1 MTNQAMMWL
10 AFSVLV
16 VIMLVI
22 DLGLSR
28 KSHEVS
34 FREAL
39 TWSGVWITL
48 ALLFN
53 VGIYHYLGK
62 TKALEFFT
70 GYVIE
75 KSLSID
81 NLFVF
86 IMIFSYFHISRL
98 HQPKILKWGIIGA
111 LVMRALFIFAGI
123 ELLEIFHWM
132 IYIFGGILIITGI
145 KMAFGG
151 EEKIEPEKNL
161 LVKLV
166 RRFVPI
172 TKRVHGG
179 RFFVSKKG
187 IRAATPLFL
196 TLVMVESSDVIFALD
211 SIPAVLAVTRD
222 PFIVYTSNVFAIM
235 GLRAL
240 YFLLSNVMGMFAYLK
255 LGISCV
261 LAFVGV
267 KMLLADTR
275 FEIPI
280 HFSLGVIFGVLAI
293 SIIAS
298 IIIGNKRSGAPPF
311 TVL

>member
-1 MTNQAMMWL
+1 MSEQTILWS
-10 AFSVLV
+10 AFGLLV

-22 DLGLSR
+22 DLGLNR
-28 KSHEVS
+28 KSHEIS

-39 TWSGVWITL
+39 TWTAVWISL
-48 ALLFN
+48 ALIFN
-53 VGIYHYLGK
+53 IGVYYYLGK

-75 KSLSID
+75 KSLSVD

-86 IMIFSYFHISRL
+86 IMIFSYFHVPRL
-98 HQPKILKWGIIGA
+98 YQPKILKWGIIGA
-111 LVMRALFIFAGI
+111 LVLRGIFIFVGI
-123 ELLEIFHWM
+123 ELLETFHWL

-166 RRFVPI
+166 RKFVAI
-172 TKRVHGG
+172 TKRMHGG
-179 RFFVSKKG
+179 RFVVNKRG
-187 IRAATPLFL
+187 IRAATPLL
-196 TLVMVESSDVIFALD
+196 LALIMVEWSDVIFALD
-211 SIPAVLAVTRD
+211 SLPAVFAVTRD

-240 YFLLSNVMGMFAYLK
+240 YFLLSNVMGMFVYLK
-255 LGISCV
+255 LGISFV

-267 KMLLADTR
+267 KMLVADTR

-280 HFSLGVIFGVLAI
+280 YFSLGVIFGVLFI
-293 SIIAS
+293 SIITS
-298 IIIGNKRSGAPPF
+298 IVMGKKGHK
-311 TVL
+311 VDV

>member
-1 MTNQAMMWL
+1 MSNQALMWL
-10 AFSVLV
+10 AFNILV
-16 VIMLVI
+16 VIMLAI
-22 DLGLSR
+22 DLGLNR

-39 TWSGVWITL
+39 TWTGVWITL
-48 ALLFN
+48 ALIFN
-53 VGIYHYLGK
+53 TGIYYYLGE

-75 KSLSID
+75 KSLSVD

-86 IMIFSYFHISRL
+86 IMIFSYFHIPRL
-98 HQPKILKWGIIGA
+98 YQPKILKWGIIGA
-111 LVMRALFIFAGI
+111 LVMRAIFIFVGI
-123 ELLEIFHWM
+123 ELLEMFHWM

-151 EEKIEPEKNL
+151 EEKIDPEKNP

-172 TKRVHGG
+172 TKRIHGG
-179 RFFVSKKG
+179 SFFINKLG
-187 IRAATPLFL
+187 TRAATPLFL
-196 TLVMVESSDVIFALD
+196 ALVMVESSDVIFAID
-211 SIPAVLAVTRD
+211 SIPAVFAVTRD

-255 LGISCV
+255 LGISFV

-275 FEIPI
+275 FEISTY
-280 HFSLGVIFGVLAI
+280 FSLGVIFGVLTV
-293 SIIAS
+293 SIITS
-298 IIIGNKRSGAPPF
+298 IVMGNKGNDQ
-311 TVL
+311 

>member
-1 MTNQAMMWL
+1 MSNQALMWL
-10 AFSVLV
+10 AFNTLV

-22 DLGLSR
+22 DLGLNR
-28 KSHEVS
+28 RSHEVS

-39 TWSGVWITL
+39 AWTGVWIAL
-48 ALLFN
+48 ALIFN
-53 VGIYHYLGK
+53 TGIYFYLGE

-75 KSLSID
+75 KSLSVD

-111 LVMRALFIFAGI
+111 LVMRAIFIFAGI
-123 ELLEIFHWM
+123 ELLEVFHWM
-132 IYIFGGILIITGI
+132 IYVFGGILIITGI

-172 TKRVHGG
+172 TRRVRGD
-179 RFFVSKKG
+179 RFFISRNG

-211 SIPAVLAVTRD
+211 SIPAVFAVTRD

-240 YFLLSNVMGMFAYLK
+240 FFLLSNVMGMFAYLK
-255 LGISCV
+255 LGISVV

-275 FEIPI
+275 LEIST

-293 SIIAS
+293 SIITS
-298 IIIGNKRSGAPPF
+298 IIIGNRRHQKSA
-311 TVL
+311 

>member
-1 MTNQAMMWL
+1 MMWS
-10 AFSVLV
+10 AFGVLV

-22 DLGLSR
+22 DLGLNR
-28 KSHEVS
+28 KSHEIS

-39 TWSGVWITL
+39 TWTAVWISL
-48 ALLFN
+48 ALIFN
-53 VGIYHYLGK
+53 IGVYYYLGK
-62 TKALEFFT
+62 IKALEFFT

-75 KSLSID
+75 KSLSVD

-86 IMIFSYFHISRL
+86 IMIFSYFHVPRL
-98 HQPKILKWGIIGA
+98 YQPKVLKWGIIGA
-111 LVMRALFIFAGI
+111 LVLRGIFIFVGI
-123 ELLEIFHWM
+123 ELLETFHWL

-151 EEKIEPEKNL
+151 EEKIDPEKNL

-172 TKRVHGG
+172 TKRMYSG
-179 RFFVSKKG
+179 RFVVNKCG
-187 IRAATPLFL
+187 VRAATPLL
-196 TLVMVESSDVIFALD
+196 LALIMVEWSDVIFALD
-211 SIPAVLAVTRD
+211 SLPAVFAVTRD

-255 LGISCV
+255 LGISFV

-267 KMLLADTR
+267 KMLVADTR

-280 HFSLGVIFGVLAI
+280 HFSLGVIFGVLFI
-293 SIIAS
+293 SIITS
-298 IIIGNKRSGAPPF
+298 IVMGKKGSNTDVA
-311 TVL
+311 

>member
-1 MTNQAMMWL
+1 MMWL
-10 AFSVLV
+10 AFNSLV
-16 VIMLVI
+16 VVMLVI
-22 DLGLSR
+22 DLGLNR

-34 FREAL
+34 SREAM
-39 TWSGVWITL
+39 TWSGVWISL

-53 VGIYHYLGK
+53 AGIYYYLGE

-75 KSLSID
+75 KSLSVD

-86 IMIFSYFHISRL
+86 IMIFSYFRIPRL
-98 HQPKILKWGIIGA
+98 YQPKILKWGIIGA
-111 LVMRALFIFAGI
+111 LVMRGIFIFVGI
-123 ELLEIFHWM
+123 ELLEMFHWV
-132 IYIFGGILIITGI
+132 IYIFGGILIFTGI

-151 EEKIEPEKNL
+151 EEKIDPEKNL

-172 TKRVHGG
+172 TKRVCGD
-179 RFFVSKKG
+179 RFFINRKG

-211 SIPAVLAVTRD
+211 SIPAVFAVTRD

-240 YFLLSNVMGMFAYLK
+240 YFLLSNVMGMFAFLK
-255 LGISCV
+255 LGISFV
-261 LAFVGV
+261 LAFVGI

-275 FEIPI
+275 FEISTY
-280 HFSLGVIFGVLAI
+280 FSLGVIFGVLTI
-293 SIIAS
+293 SIITS
-298 IIIGNKRSGAPPF
+298 IVMGNKK
-311 TVL
+311 TK